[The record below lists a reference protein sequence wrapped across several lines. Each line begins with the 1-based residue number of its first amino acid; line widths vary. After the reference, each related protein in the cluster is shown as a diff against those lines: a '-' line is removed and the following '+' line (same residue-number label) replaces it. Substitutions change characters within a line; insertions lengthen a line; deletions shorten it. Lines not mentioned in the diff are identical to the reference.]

1 MDKPVERV
9 QSSQALCLGLGLNE
23 SFKRCRAVEEN
34 LSGFMK
40 SKEQAELGGGEA
52 LPVKLV
58 EVLVMMLG

>member
-1 MDKPVERV
+1 MSHLEM
-9 QSSQALCLGLGLNE
+9 LGSGGE
-23 SFKRCRAVEEN
+23 P

-58 EVLVMMLG
+58 EVLVIMLG